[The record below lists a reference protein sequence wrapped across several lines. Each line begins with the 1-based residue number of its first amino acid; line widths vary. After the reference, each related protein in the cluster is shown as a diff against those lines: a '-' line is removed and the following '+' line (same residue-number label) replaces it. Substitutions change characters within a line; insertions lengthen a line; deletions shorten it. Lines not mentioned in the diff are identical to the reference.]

1 LLEKEIARLEK
12 DLPRIE
18 GKLNN
23 PKFVDKAQATV
34 IEKEKEKLAN
44 IQLSLVNFNEQLL
57 KIQAL

>member
-1 LLEKEIARLEK
+1 LCLWQVLLVSR
-12 DLPRIE
+12 
-18 GKLNN
+18 
-23 PKFVDKAQATV
+23 V